1 MHLNHW
7 LAAGIVLAGFACNT
21 AWGYVNGIGRDA
33 WNKMTP
39 QERAAYERP
48 GRTGAQSRGSAAGG
62 FSFRPAAPAP
72 LPSLP
77 QLIENLKNPDAR
89 IRHAATYRL
98 RETGETGK
106 FAVPMLIQA
115 LRDPDSDVR
124 WVAAGTLGELKSNA
138 ADALPALKRLSED
151 VNPQVR
157 RAAADA
163 VQQIEAAMKVSA
175 VSSKP

>member
-1 MHLNHW
+1 MHSKLW
-7 LAAGIVLAGFACNT
+7 LTVAMGLLFISANDC
-21 AWGYVNGIGRDA
+21 WGYINGILSQHELDRL
-33 WNKMTP
+33 P
-39 QERAAYERP
+39 SHERAIYK
-48 GRTGAQSRGSAAGG
+48 RGGWSALQGHRN
-62 FSFRPAAPAP
+62 SKYPAEI
-72 LPSLP
+72 PSQKPPPDLP
-77 QLIENLKNPDAR
+77 QLIEKLKNPDAR
-89 IRHAATYRL
+89 IRHAAAFRI